1 MCSILENSMNELII
15 TSILLIYRLSLESWV
30 KSSMNIFADKVLYTH
45 LEFGCY
51 PVRTSI
57 FMYVR
62 RKTVYLMPIRF
73 GLGLWIL
80 KFQTWNISECLCAVT
95 CCVLFFVFCDRN
107 DNCLEVEYF
116 LEIVFYSWNCD
127 RKTTCTCAVQ

>member
-1 MCSILENSMNELII
+1 MNKNKLII
-15 TSILLIYRLSLESWV
+15 NSILLLYRLLLESYV
-30 KSSMNIFADKVLYTH
+30 KSSINVFPRKKAPDKILHTN
-45 LEFGCY
+45 LELGCY

-57 FMYVR
+57 LMYVR
-62 RKTVYLMPIRF
+62 RKTAYLMPIRF

-107 DNCLEVEYF
+107 DNFLEVEYF